1 MHSATFICS
10 IIIAIFYLVPIASS
24 EELHARKGFWFGLDT
39 GAGYLKQSSD
49 DRNEDD
55 LYFFLGFKNG
65 YTINPH
71 FLMGL
76 ELSGWLLEAEDP
88 SDPSKGKGI
97 MQVFLISQMYP
108 SKESGLFVKVRGGY
122 VENWSNRSG
131 EPNSKK
137 GWGFTL
143 GGGYDFMLYNLLPD
157 NDFTLSPFATF
168 SYGETGNW
176 DHRAVTVGI
185 GLGIP

>member
-24 EELHARKGFWFGLDT
+24 KELHVRKGFWFGLDT
-39 GAGYLKQSSD
+39 GAGYLKQSFD

-55 LYFFLGFKNG
+55 LYFFLGFKGG

-88 SDPSKGKGI
+88 SDPNKGKGN

-108 SKESGLFVKVRGGY
+108 SQDSGLFVKV
-122 VENWSNRSG
+122 
-131 EPNSKK
+131 
-137 GWGFTL
+137 
-143 GGGYDFMLYNLLPD
+143 
-157 NDFTLSPFATF
+157 
-168 SYGETGNW
+168 
-176 DHRAVTVGI
+176 
-185 GLGIP
+185 